1 MTDVTTI
8 ARPYANAIF
17 ELALEENKLKEWS
30 DVLKLLATIANDKN
44 MQSVLKNPLI
54 AKDDLVKLFHDIT
67 GDLPQK
73 AINLI
78 NELASKKRLNILPAI
93 SKVYEVCL
101 AERERVIDVKVVS
114 AFPIDEAR
122 LKKLQVALQGYLNR
136 QVNIKFAIDR
146 ELIGGVVIHAG
157 NKVINGSLRG
167 KLDRL
172 SERLCS

>member
-93 SKVYEVCL
+93 SKVYEICL